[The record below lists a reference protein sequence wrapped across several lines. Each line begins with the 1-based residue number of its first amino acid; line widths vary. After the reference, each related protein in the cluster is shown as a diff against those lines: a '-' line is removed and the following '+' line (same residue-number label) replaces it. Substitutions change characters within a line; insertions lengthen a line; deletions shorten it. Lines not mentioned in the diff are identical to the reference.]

1 MGKKP
6 KIIEVSGATEITP
19 RLGLSDVVVDITSSG
34 STLKSNK
41 LRIIDKIA
49 KLIDVKSLITLAF
62 GIAFIVFTYMQITT
76 GEQFYNI
83 LMIIISFYFGTQ
95 VAKGNNDKK

>member
-1 MGKKP
+1 MK
-6 KIIEVSGATEITP
+6 EIV
-19 RLGLSDVVVDITSSG
+19 L
-34 STLKSNK
+34 
-41 LRIIDKIA
+41 KIA
-49 KLIDVKSLITLAF
+49 KLIDVKSIITLAF

-95 VAKGNNDKK
+95 VAKKDDKK